1 MMSRL
6 TSNHSVTD
14 RKMMKTAAMKMTA
27 ALALLAMA
35 LASGTAAARKSKAV
49 GEPGEFDYY
58 ALALS
63 WSPAYCATNGNKDP
77 NQCAAGRRLGFVLHG
92 LWPQYENGYPQNCSR
107 DPLPDAARRKYAA
120 IYPSPKLI
128 GHEWSKHGT
137 CSGLAP
143 EQYLALS
150 AQLKDGVAVPAAY
163 RMPEQPV
170 RVTTAQFKEAFR
182 AANPRL
188 ARDAIVPFCGGGGR
202 FLREIRVCHAKDGT
216 SRACAPAEVKRSE
229 KSCGQPSF
237 LLQSVR

>member
-1 MMSRL
+1 
-6 TSNHSVTD
+6 
-14 RKMMKTAAMKMTA
+14 MMKTATSINAPA
-27 ALALLAMA
+27 AVALLAA
-35 LASGTAAARKSKAV
+35 LLVCGGAHARKAKPV

-63 WSPAYCATNGNKDP
+63 WSPAYCATNGGKDP
-77 NQCAAGRRLGFVLHG
+77 NQCGAGRRLGFVLHG

-107 DPLPDAARRKYAA
+107 DPLPDTVRRKYAA

-143 EQYLALS
+143 ERYLALS
-150 AQLKDGVAVPAAY
+150 AQLKDGVTVPAAY
-163 RMPEQPV
+163 RMPDQPV

-188 ARDAIVPFCGGGGR
+188 ARDAIVPFCGGAGR
-202 FLREIRVCHAKDGT
+202 FLREVRVCYTKDGT

>member
-1 MMSRL
+1 ME
-6 TSNHSVTD
+6 SNMQQAI
-14 RKMMKTAAMKMTA
+14 RRTA
-27 ALALLAMA
+27 LVL
-35 LASGTAAARKSKAV
+35 AAAVLCSTAGAAGRNRSV
-49 GEPGEFDYY
+49 GEPGQFDYY

-63 WSPAYCATNGNKDP
+63 WSPSYCATNGGRDP
-77 NQCAAGRRLGFVLHG
+77 NQCGSGRRLGFVLHG
-92 LWPQYENGYPQNCSR
+92 LWPQYENGYPQSCSR
-107 DPLPDAARRKYAA
+107 EPLPPQVRRKYEA

-150 AQLKDGVAVPAAY
+150 AKLKDAVVVPAAY
-163 RMPEQPV
+163 RAPEQPV
-170 RVTTAQFKEAFR
+170 RATVAGFKDAFR

-188 ARDAIVPFCGGGGR
+188 ASDAIVPFCGGSGR
-202 FLREIRVCHAKDGT
+202 FLREIRVCYRPDGA
-216 SRACAPAEVKRSE
+216 SRNCGQAEIKRSL